1 MKKELNIILK
11 MLMLLVKALFMI
23 GKSIVKIIY
32 LIIKFI
38 DNLMAKLFMKLPRLL
53 RVGVVYSLI
62 GLAILNFVNVP
73 SKSVSAKTETTEN
86 VAIATENLPVE
97 TTEKP
102 VVEEK
107 IENTTCKFDNENAC
121 KIYDKAIEKG
131 LTEKQSLLVVAIS
144 THETGYW
151 TSKAFTENH
160 NFGGIMT
167 SKGLKSYSTY
177 EEGLDHFVSVLKN
190 YYFDK
195 GLTTIE
201 QIGAKYCPVG
211 AANDPNGLNKYWVGG
226 VSRFYNDYL
235 TLI

>member
-1 MKKELNIILK
+1 MKKELNIIVK
-11 MLMLLVKALFMI
+11 MLMVLVKALFMI
-23 GKSIVKIIY
+23 EKSIVKIIY

-53 RVGVVYSLI
+53 RVGIVYSLI
-62 GLAILNFVNVP
+62 GLSILNFVDIP
-73 SKSVSAKTETTEN
+73 SRTVSAKTNTNEK

-97 TTEKP
+97 TVEKP
-102 VVEEK
+102 IVEEK
-107 IENTTCKFDNENAC
+107 VENTTCKFDNENAC
-121 KIYDKAIEKG
+121 NIYNKAIEKG
-131 LTEKQSLLVVAIS
+131 LTENQSLLVVAIS

-177 EEGLDHFVSVLKN
+177 EEGLNNFVNVLKN

-211 AANDPNGLNKYWVGG
+211 AKNDPKGLNVNWVPS
-226 VSRFYNDYL
+226 VTSIYNNY
-235 TLI
+235 TQK

>member
-73 SKSVSAKTETTEN
+73 SKSVSAKTETSEN

-107 IENTTCKFDNENAC
+107 VENTTCKFDNENAC

-201 QIGAKYCPVG
+201 QIGAKYCPVD
-211 AANDPNGLNKYWVGG
+211 AENDPKGLNVNWVPS
-226 VSRFYNDYL
+226 VTSIYNSY
-235 TLI
+235 TQK

>member
-1 MKKELNIILK
+1 MKKELNVIIK

-38 DNLMAKLFMKLPRLL
+38 DNLIAKLFMKLPRLL
-53 RVGVVYSLI
+53 KVGVVYSLI

-73 SKSVSAKTETTEN
+73 SKSVSAKTETTEK

-102 VVEEK
+102 IVEEK
-107 IENTTCKFDNENAC
+107 VEDTTTCKFDNENAC

-211 AANDPNGLNKYWVGG
+211 AENDPKGLNVNWVPS
-226 VSRFYNDYL
+226 VTSIYNSY
-235 TLI
+235 TQK

>member
-73 SKSVSAKTETTEN
+73 SKSVSAKTETTEK

-102 VVEEK
+102 VIEEK
-107 IENTTCKFDNENAC
+107 VENTTCKFDNENAC

-211 AANDPNGLNKYWVGG
+211 AENDPKGLNVNWVPS
-226 VSRFYNDYL
+226 VTSIYNSY
-235 TLI
+235 TQK

>member
-1 MKKELNIILK
+1 MKKELNVIVK
-11 MLMLLVKALFMI
+11 MLMLLVKALFTI
-23 GKSIVKIIY
+23 GKSIIKIIY

-53 RVGVVYSLI
+53 KVGVVYSLI
-62 GLAILNFVNVP
+62 GLAILNFVNIP
-73 SKSVSAKTETTEN
+73 GKSVSAKTETTEK
-86 VAIATENLPVE
+86 VAITTENLPVE

-102 VVEEK
+102 IVEEK
-107 IENTTCKFDNENAC
+107 VENTTCKFDNENAC
-121 KIYDKAIEKG
+121 NIYNKAIEKG
-131 LTEKQSLLVVAIS
+131 LTENQSLLVVAIS

-211 AANDPNGLNKYWVGG
+211 AENDPKGLNVNWVPN
-226 VSRFYNDYL
+226 VTSIYNSY
-235 TLI
+235 TQK

>member
-1 MKKELNIILK
+1 MKKELNVIVK
-11 MLMLLVKALFMI
+11 MLMILVKALFMKE
-23 GKSIVKIIY
+23 KSIVKIIY

-53 RVGVVYSLI
+53 RVGIVYSLI
-62 GLAILNFVNVP
+62 GLSILNFVDIP
-73 SKSVSAKTETTEN
+73 SRTVSAKTNTNEK

-97 TTEKP
+97 TIEKP

-107 IENTTCKFDNENAC
+107 VENTTCKFDNENAC
-121 KIYDKAIEKG
+121 NIYNKAIEKG
-131 LTEKQSLLVVAIS
+131 LTENQSLLVVAIS

-177 EEGLDHFVSVLKN
+177 EEGLDHFVNVLKN

-211 AANDPNGLNKYWVGG
+211 AKNDPKGLNVNWVPS
-226 VSRFYNDYL
+226 VTSIYNNY
-235 TLI
+235 TQK

>member
-1 MKKELNIILK
+1 MKKELNIIVK
-11 MLMLLVKALFMI
+11 MLMVLVKALFMI
-23 GKSIVKIIY
+23 EKSIVKIIY

-53 RVGVVYSLI
+53 RVGIVYSLI
-62 GLAILNFVNVP
+62 GLSILNFVDIP
-73 SKSVSAKTETTEN
+73 SRTVSAKTNTNEK

-97 TTEKP
+97 TIEKP

-107 IENTTCKFDNENAC
+107 VENTTCKFDNENAC
-121 KIYDKAIEKG
+121 NIYNKAIEKG
-131 LTEKQSLLVVAIS
+131 LTENQSLLVVAIS

-177 EEGLDHFVSVLKN
+177 EEGLDHFVNVLKN

-211 AANDPNGLNKYWVGG
+211 AKNDPKGLNVNWVPS
-226 VSRFYNDYL
+226 VTSIYNNY
-235 TLI
+235 TQK

>member
-1 MKKELNIILK
+1 MKKELNIIVK
-11 MLMLLVKALFMI
+11 MLMVLVKALFMI
-23 GKSIVKIIY
+23 EKSIVKIIY

-53 RVGVVYSLI
+53 RVGIVYSLI
-62 GLAILNFVNVP
+62 GLSILNFVDIP
-73 SKSVSAKTETTEN
+73 SRTVSAKTNTNEN
-86 VAIATENLPVE
+86 VTIATENLPVE
-97 TTEKP
+97 TVEKP
-102 VVEEK
+102 IVEEK
-107 IENTTCKFDNENAC
+107 VENTTCKFDNENAC
-121 KIYDKAIEKG
+121 NIYNKAIEKG
-131 LTEKQSLLVVAIS
+131 LTENQSLLVVAIS

-151 TSKAFTENH
+151 TSKAFTKNH

-177 EEGLDHFVSVLKN
+177 EEGLDHFVNVLKN

-211 AANDPNGLNKYWVGG
+211 AKNDPKGLNVNWVPS
-226 VSRFYNDYL
+226 VTSIYNNY
-235 TLI
+235 TQK

>member
-1 MKKELNIILK
+1 MKKELNVIIK

-38 DNLMAKLFMKLPRLL
+38 DNLIAKLFMKLPRLL
-53 RVGVVYSLI
+53 KVGVVYSLI

-73 SKSVSAKTETTEN
+73 SKSVSAKTETSEK

-107 IENTTCKFDNENAC
+107 VENTTCKLDNENAC
-121 KIYDKAIEKG
+121 NIYNKAIEKG
-131 LTEKQSLLVVAIS
+131 LTENQSLLVVAIS

-211 AANDPNGLNKYWVGG
+211 AENDPKGLNVNWVPS
-226 VSRFYNDYL
+226 VTSIYNSY
-235 TLI
+235 TQK

>member
-1 MKKELNIILK
+1 MKKEFNTILK

-23 GKSIVKIIY
+23 GKSIIKIIY

-53 RVGVVYSLI
+53 KVGIVYSLI

-73 SKSVSAKTETTEN
+73 SKSVSAKTEITEK

-102 VVEEK
+102 VVKEK
-107 IENTTCKFDNENAC
+107 VENTTCKFNNENAC

-151 TSKAFTENH
+151 TSKAFTKNY

-211 AANDPNGLNKYWVGG
+211 AENDPKGLNVNWVPS
-226 VSRFYNDYL
+226 VTSIYNSY
-235 TLI
+235 TQK

>member
-73 SKSVSAKTETTEN
+73 SKSVSAKTETTEK

-102 VVEEK
+102 VVEK
-107 IENTTCKFDNENAC
+107 KVENTTCKFDNENAC

-211 AANDPNGLNKYWVGG
+211 AENDPKGLNVNWVPS
-226 VSRFYNDYL
+226 VTSIYNSY
-235 TLI
+235 TQK

>member
-1 MKKELNIILK
+1 MKKELNIIVK
-11 MLMLLVKALFMI
+11 MLMVLVKALFMI
-23 GKSIVKIIY
+23 EKSIVKIIY

-53 RVGVVYSLI
+53 RVGIVYSLI
-62 GLAILNFVNVP
+62 GLSILNFVDIP
-73 SKSVSAKTETTEN
+73 SRTVSAKTNTNEN

-97 TTEKP
+97 TIEKP
-102 VVEEK
+102 IVEEK
-107 IENTTCKFDNENAC
+107 VENTTCKFDNKNAC
-121 KIYDKAIEKG
+121 NIYNKAIEKG
-131 LTEKQSLLVVAIS
+131 LTENQSLLVVAIS

-151 TSKAFTENH
+151 TSKAFTENY

-177 EEGLDHFVSVLKN
+177 EEGLDHFVNVLKN

-211 AANDPNGLNKYWVGG
+211 AKNDPKGLNVNWVPS
-226 VSRFYNDYL
+226 VTSIYNSY
-235 TLI
+235 TQK

>member
-1 MKKELNIILK
+1 MKKELNIIVK
-11 MLMLLVKALFMI
+11 MLMVLVKALFMI
-23 GKSIVKIIY
+23 EKSIVKIIY

-53 RVGVVYSLI
+53 RVGIVYSLI
-62 GLAILNFVNVP
+62 GLSILNFVDIP
-73 SKSVSAKTETTEN
+73 SRTVSAKTNTNEN

-97 TTEKP
+97 TVEKP
-102 VVEEK
+102 IVEEK
-107 IENTTCKFDNENAC
+107 VENTTCKFDNENAC
-121 KIYDKAIEKG
+121 NIYNKAIEKG
-131 LTEKQSLLVVAIS
+131 LTENQSLLVVAIS

-177 EEGLDHFVSVLKN
+177 EEGLDHFVNVLKN

-201 QIGAKYCPVG
+201 QVGAKYCPVG
-211 AANDPNGLNKYWVGG
+211 AKNDPKGLNVNWVPS
-226 VSRFYNDYL
+226 VTSIYNSY
-235 TLI
+235 TQK

>member
-1 MKKELNIILK
+1 MKKELNVIIK

-73 SKSVSAKTETTEN
+73 SKSVSAKTETTEK

-102 VVEEK
+102 VVEK
-107 IENTTCKFDNENAC
+107 KVENTTCKFDNENAC

-211 AANDPNGLNKYWVGG
+211 AENDPKGLNVNWVPS
-226 VSRFYNDYL
+226 VTSIYNSY
-235 TLI
+235 TQK

>member
-1 MKKELNIILK
+1 MKKELNIIIK

-53 RVGVVYSLI
+53 KVGVVYSLI

-73 SKSVSAKTETTEN
+73 SKSVSAKTETTEK

-102 VVEEK
+102 VVEK
-107 IENTTCKFDNENAC
+107 KVENTTCKFDNENAC

-211 AANDPNGLNKYWVGG
+211 AENDPKGLNVNWVPS
-226 VSRFYNDYL
+226 VTSIYNSY
-235 TLI
+235 TQK

>member
-1 MKKELNIILK
+1 MKKELNVIVK
-11 MLMLLVKALFMI
+11 MLMVLVKALFMI
-23 GKSIVKIIY
+23 EKSIVKIIY

-53 RVGVVYSLI
+53 RVGIVYSLI
-62 GLAILNFVNVP
+62 GLSILNFVDIP
-73 SKSVSAKTETTEN
+73 SRTVSAKTNTNEN

-102 VVEEK
+102 IVEEK
-107 IENTTCKFDNENAC
+107 VENTTCKFDNENAC
-121 KIYDKAIEKG
+121 NIYNKAIEKG
-131 LTEKQSLLVVAIS
+131 LTENQSLLVVAIS

-160 NFGGIMT
+160 TFGGIMT
-167 SKGLKSYSTY
+167 SKGLKSYSPY
-177 EEGLDHFVSVLKN
+177 EEGLDHFVNVLKN

-211 AANDPNGLNKYWVGG
+211 AKNDPKGLNVNWVPS
-226 VSRFYNDYL
+226 VTSIYNSY
-235 TLI
+235 TQK

>member
-1 MKKELNIILK
+1 MKKELNVIIK

-23 GKSIVKIIY
+23 GKSIVKIVY

-38 DNLMAKLFMKLPRLL
+38 DNLIAKLFMKLPRIM

-62 GLAILNFVNVP
+62 ALAILNFVNVP
-73 SKSVSAKTETTEN
+73 SKSVSAKTETTEK

-107 IENTTCKFDNENAC
+107 VENTTCKLDNENAC
-121 KIYDKAIEKG
+121 NIYNKAIELG
-131 LTEKQSLLVVAIS
+131 LTNEQSLLVVAIS

-177 EEGLDHFVSVLKN
+177 EEGLDHFVKVLKN
-190 YYFDK
+190 YYFDE

-211 AANDPNGLNKYWVGG
+211 AENDPKGLNVNWVPS
-226 VSRFYNDYL
+226 VTSIYNSY
-235 TLI
+235 TQK

>member
-1 MKKELNIILK
+1 MKKELNVIIK

-73 SKSVSAKTETTEN
+73 SKSVSAKTETSEN

-107 IENTTCKFDNENAC
+107 VENTTCKFDNENAC

-211 AANDPNGLNKYWVGG
+211 AENDPKGLNANWVPS
-226 VSRFYNDYL
+226 VTSIYNSY
-235 TLI
+235 TQK

>member
-73 SKSVSAKTETTEN
+73 SKSVSAKTETGEN

-102 VVEEK
+102 VVGEK
-107 IENTTCKFDNENAC
+107 VENTTCKFDNENAC

-211 AANDPNGLNKYWVGG
+211 AENDPKGLNVNWVPS
-226 VSRFYNDYL
+226 VTSIYNSY
-235 TLI
+235 TQK

>member
-1 MKKELNIILK
+1 MKKELNVIIK

-38 DNLMAKLFMKLPRLL
+38 DNLIAKLFMKLPRLL
-53 RVGVVYSLI
+53 KVGVVYSLI
-62 GLAILNFVNVP
+62 GLAVLNFVNVP
-73 SKSVSAKTETTEN
+73 SKSVSAKTETSEK

-102 VVEEK
+102 IVEEK
-107 IENTTCKFDNENAC
+107 VENTTCKFDNENAC

-211 AANDPNGLNKYWVGG
+211 AENDPKGLNVNWVPS
-226 VSRFYNDYL
+226 VTSIYNSY
-235 TLI
+235 TQK

>member
-1 MKKELNIILK
+1 MKKELNIIVK
-11 MLMLLVKALFMI
+11 MLMVLVKALFMI
-23 GKSIVKIIY
+23 EKSIVKIIY

-53 RVGVVYSLI
+53 RVGIVYSLI
-62 GLAILNFVNVP
+62 GLSILNFVDIP
-73 SKSVSAKTETTEN
+73 SRTVSAKTNTNEN
-86 VAIATENLPVE
+86 VSIATENLPVE
-97 TTEKP
+97 ITEKP
-102 VVEEK
+102 IVEEK
-107 IENTTCKFDNENAC
+107 VENTTCKFDNENAC
-121 KIYDKAIEKG
+121 NIYNKAIEKG
-131 LTEKQSLLVVAIS
+131 LTENQSLLVVAIS

-177 EEGLDHFVSVLKN
+177 EEGLDHFVNVLKN

-211 AANDPNGLNKYWVGG
+211 AKNDPKGLNVNWVPS
-226 VSRFYNDYL
+226 VTSIYNSY
-235 TLI
+235 TQK

>member
-1 MKKELNIILK
+1 

-38 DNLMAKLFMKLPRLL
+38 DNLIAKLFMKLPRLL
-53 RVGVVYSLI
+53 KVGVVYSLI
-62 GLAILNFVNVP
+62 GLAVLNFVNIP
-73 SKSVSAKTETTEN
+73 SKSVSAKTETTEK

-97 TTEKP
+97 TTEKS

-107 IENTTCKFDNENAC
+107 VENTTCKLDNENAC
-121 KIYDKAIEKG
+121 NIYNKAIEKG
-131 LTEKQSLLVVAIS
+131 LTENQSLLVVAIS

-177 EEGLDHFVSVLKN
+177 EEGLDHFVSVLK
-190 YYFDK
+190 
-195 GLTTIE
+195 TI
-201 QIGAKYCPVG
+201 
-211 AANDPNGLNKYWVGG
+211 
-226 VSRFYNDYL
+226 
-235 TLI
+235 TLMKA

>member
-73 SKSVSAKTETTEN
+73 SKSVSAKTETTEK

-102 VVEEK
+102 IVEEK
-107 IENTTCKFDNENAC
+107 VENTTCKFDNENAC

-211 AANDPNGLNKYWVGG
+211 AENDPKGLNVNWVPS
-226 VSRFYNDYL
+226 VTSIYNSY
-235 TLI
+235 TQK

>member
-1 MKKELNIILK
+1 MKKELNVIIK

-38 DNLMAKLFMKLPRLL
+38 DNLIAKLFMKLPRLL
-53 RVGVVYSLI
+53 KVGVVYSLI
-62 GLAILNFVNVP
+62 ALAILNFVNVP
-73 SKSVSAKTETTEN
+73 SKSVSAKTETTEK

-102 VVEEK
+102 IVEEK
-107 IENTTCKFDNENAC
+107 VENTTCKLDNENAC
-121 KIYDKAIEKG
+121 NIYNKAIEKG
-131 LTEKQSLLVVAIS
+131 LTENQSLLVVAIS

-211 AANDPNGLNKYWVGG
+211 AENDPKGLNVNWVPS
-226 VSRFYNDYL
+226 VTSIYNSY
-235 TLI
+235 TQK

>member
-1 MKKELNIILK
+1 MKRELNVIIK

-32 LIIKFI
+32 LIIKLI
-38 DNLMAKLFMKLPRLL
+38 DNLIAKLFMKLPRLL
-53 RVGVVYSLI
+53 KVGVVYSLI
-62 GLAILNFVNVP
+62 ALAILNFVNVP
-73 SKSVSAKTETTEN
+73 SKSVSAKTETTEK

-102 VVEEK
+102 VVKEK
-107 IENTTCKFDNENAC
+107 VENTTCELDNENAC
-121 KIYDKAIEKG
+121 NIYNKAIEKG

-195 GLTTIE
+195 GLITIE

-211 AANDPNGLNKYWVGG
+211 AENDPKGLNVNWVPS
-226 VSRFYNDYL
+226 VTSIYNSY
-235 TLI
+235 TQK

>member
-1 MKKELNIILK
+1 MKKELNVIIK

-73 SKSVSAKTETTEN
+73 SKSVSAKTETTEK

-102 VVEEK
+102 VVEK
-107 IENTTCKFDNENAC
+107 KVENTTCKFDNENAC

-151 TSKAFTENH
+151 TSKAFTKNH

-211 AANDPNGLNKYWVGG
+211 AENDPKGLNVNWVPS
-226 VSRFYNDYL
+226 VTSIYNSY
-235 TLI
+235 TQK

>member
-38 DNLMAKLFMKLPRLL
+38 DNLIAKLFMKLPRLL

-73 SKSVSAKTETTEN
+73 SKSVSAKTETTEK

-107 IENTTCKFDNENAC
+107 VENTTCKFDNENAC

-211 AANDPNGLNKYWVGG
+211 AENDPKGLNVNWVPS
-226 VSRFYNDYL
+226 VTSIYNSY
-235 TLI
+235 TQK

>member
-1 MKKELNIILK
+1 MKKELN
-11 MLMLLVKALFMI
+11 V
-23 GKSIVKIIY
+23 IVKIIY

-53 RVGVVYSLI
+53 RVGIVYSLI
-62 GLAILNFVNVP
+62 GLSILNFVNIP
-73 SKSVSAKTETTEN
+73 SRTVSAKTNTNEN

-102 VVEEK
+102 IVEEK
-107 IENTTCKFDNENAC
+107 VENTTCKFDNENAC
-121 KIYDKAIEKG
+121 NIYNKAIEKG
-131 LTEKQSLLVVAIS
+131 LTENQSLLVVAIS

-151 TSKAFTENH
+151 TSKAFTENY

-177 EEGLDHFVSVLKN
+177 EEGLDHFVNVLKN

-211 AANDPNGLNKYWVGG
+211 AKNDPKGLNVNWVPS
-226 VSRFYNDYL
+226 VTSIYNSY
-235 TLI
+235 TQK

>member
-73 SKSVSAKTETTEN
+73 SKSVSAKTETTEK

-107 IENTTCKFDNENAC
+107 VENTTCKFDNENAC

-211 AANDPNGLNKYWVGG
+211 AENDPKGLNVNWVPS
-226 VSRFYNDYL
+226 VTSIYNSY
-235 TLI
+235 TQK

>member
-1 MKKELNIILK
+1 MKKELNVIIK

-23 GKSIVKIIY
+23 GKSIVKIVY

-38 DNLMAKLFMKLPRLL
+38 DNLIAKLFMKLPRIM

-62 GLAILNFVNVP
+62 ALAILNFVNVP
-73 SKSVSAKTETTEN
+73 SKSVSAKTETTEK

-107 IENTTCKFDNENAC
+107 VENTTCKLDNENAC
-121 KIYDKAIEKG
+121 NIYNKAIELG
-131 LTEKQSLLVVAIS
+131 LTNEQSLLVVAIS

-151 TSKAFTENH
+151 TSKAFIENH

-177 EEGLDHFVSVLKN
+177 EEGLDHFVKVLKN
-190 YYFDK
+190 YYFDE

-211 AANDPNGLNKYWVGG
+211 AENDPKGLNVNWVPS
-226 VSRFYNDYL
+226 VTSIYNSY
-235 TLI
+235 TQK

>member
-62 GLAILNFVNVP
+62 GLAILNFVNIP
-73 SKSVSAKTETTEN
+73 SKSVSAKTETTEK

-107 IENTTCKFDNENAC
+107 VKNTTCEFDNENAC

-160 NFGGIMT
+160 NFGGIIT

-211 AANDPNGLNKYWVGG
+211 AENDPKGLNVNWVPS
-226 VSRFYNDYL
+226 VTSIYNSY
-235 TLI
+235 TQK

>member
-73 SKSVSAKTETTEN
+73 SKSVSAKTETSEN

-102 VVEEK
+102 VVGEK
-107 IENTTCKFDNENAC
+107 VENTTCKFDNENAC

-211 AANDPNGLNKYWVGG
+211 AENDPKGLNVNWVPS
-226 VSRFYNDYL
+226 VTSIYNSY
-235 TLI
+235 TQK

>member
-1 MKKELNIILK
+1 MKKELNIIVK
-11 MLMLLVKALFMI
+11 MLMVLVKALFMI
-23 GKSIVKIIY
+23 EKSIVKIIY

-53 RVGVVYSLI
+53 RVGIVYSLI
-62 GLAILNFVNVP
+62 GLSILNFVDIP
-73 SKSVSAKTETTEN
+73 SRTVSAKTNTNEN

-102 VVEEK
+102 IIEEK
-107 IENTTCKFDNENAC
+107 VENTTCKFDNENAC
-121 KIYDKAIEKG
+121 NIYNKAIEKG
-131 LTEKQSLLVVAIS
+131 LTENQSLLVVAIS

-151 TSKAFTENH
+151 TSKAFTENY

-177 EEGLDHFVSVLKN
+177 EEGLDHFVNVLKN

-211 AANDPNGLNKYWVGG
+211 AKNDPKGLNVNWVPS
-226 VSRFYNDYL
+226 VTSIYNSY
-235 TLI
+235 TQK

>member
-73 SKSVSAKTETTEN
+73 SKSVSAKTETSEN

-102 VVEEK
+102 IVEEK
-107 IENTTCKFDNENAC
+107 VENTTCKFDNKNAC

-211 AANDPNGLNKYWVGG
+211 AENDPKGLNVNWVPS
-226 VSRFYNDYL
+226 VTSIYNSY
-235 TLI
+235 TQK

>member
-1 MKKELNIILK
+1 MKKELNIIVK
-11 MLMLLVKALFMI
+11 MLMVLVKALFMI
-23 GKSIVKIIY
+23 EKSIVKIIY

-53 RVGVVYSLI
+53 RVGIVYSLI
-62 GLAILNFVNVP
+62 GLSILNFVDIP
-73 SKSVSAKTETTEN
+73 SRTVSAKTNTNEN

-102 VVEEK
+102 IVEEK
-107 IENTTCKFDNENAC
+107 VENTTCKFDNENAC
-121 KIYDKAIEKG
+121 NIYNKAIEKG
-131 LTEKQSLLVVAIS
+131 LTENQSLLVVAIS

-151 TSKAFTENH
+151 TSKAFTENY

-177 EEGLDHFVSVLKN
+177 EEGLDHFVNVLKN

-211 AANDPNGLNKYWVGG
+211 AKNDPKGLNVNWVPS
-226 VSRFYNDYL
+226 VTSIYNSY
-235 TLI
+235 TQK

>member
-1 MKKELNIILK
+1 MKKELNVIIK

-38 DNLMAKLFMKLPRLL
+38 DNLIAKLFMKLPRLL
-53 RVGVVYSLI
+53 KVGVVYSLI
-62 GLAILNFVNVP
+62 GLAVLNFVNVP
-73 SKSVSAKTETTEN
+73 SKSVSAKTETSEK

-107 IENTTCKFDNENAC
+107 VENTTCKLDNENAC
-121 KIYDKAIEKG
+121 NIYNKAIEKG
-131 LTEKQSLLVVAIS
+131 LTENQSLLVVAIS

-211 AANDPNGLNKYWVGG
+211 AENDPKGLNVNWVPS
-226 VSRFYNDYL
+226 VTSIYNSY
-235 TLI
+235 TQK

>member
-1 MKKELNIILK
+1 MKKELNVIIK

-73 SKSVSAKTETTEN
+73 SKSVSAKTETTEK

-102 VVEEK
+102 VVEK
-107 IENTTCKFDNENAC
+107 KVENTTCKFDNENAC

-160 NFGGIMT
+160 NFGGMMT

-211 AANDPNGLNKYWVGG
+211 AENDPKGLNVNWVPS
-226 VSRFYNDYL
+226 VTSIYNSY
-235 TLI
+235 TQK

>member
-1 MKKELNIILK
+1 MKKELNVIIK

-38 DNLMAKLFMKLPRLL
+38 DNLIAKLFMKLPRLL
-53 RVGVVYSLI
+53 KVGVVYSLI

-73 SKSVSAKTETTEN
+73 SKSVSAKTETSEK

-102 VVEEK
+102 IVEEK
-107 IENTTCKFDNENAC
+107 VENTTCKLDNENAC
-121 KIYDKAIEKG
+121 NIYNKAIEKG
-131 LTEKQSLLVVAIS
+131 LTENQSLLVVAIS

-211 AANDPNGLNKYWVGG
+211 AENDPKGLNVNWVPS
-226 VSRFYNDYL
+226 VTSIYNSY
-235 TLI
+235 TQK